1 MPQAVRFRD
10 RIMWRLIFFSTQS
23 LMKLK
28 HSLEWTAKSFT
39 HPRHAGRM
47 LSA

>member
-1 MPQAVRFRD
+1 
-10 RIMWRLIFFSTQS
+10 MWRLIFFSTQS

-28 HSLEWTAKSFT
+28 HSLECPTAKSFT